1 MKNPVIL
8 TALLPLAGCISFG
21 AKPPPSLMVL
31 EPESKVAVGVTRAE
45 AASTPVTVNVP
56 SVPQSLATPR
66 VPVQASPT
74 TIAYVEDAQWT
85 EPPAQ
90 LFARLLADTL
100 TARTRR
106 VVFAGVQS
114 ISEPGARLGGMIRQF
129 GLDAQTREA
138 VVTYDASLMRNGS
151 ATGEQR
157 RFEARVPITQIDAST
172 AATALNRAANQVA
185 IEVSDWVGR

>member
-1 MKNPVIL
+1 MKNPSIL
-8 TALLPLAGCISFG
+8 AVLLPLAGCITFG

-31 EPESKVAVGVTRAE
+31 ESESQIAVGTTRGE
-45 AASTPVTVNVP
+45 TASMPVTVAVP

-66 VPVQASPT
+66 VPVRATPT
-74 TIAYVEDAQWT
+74 SIAYVENAQWS

-100 TARTRR
+100 TARTGR

-114 ISEPGARLGGMIRQF
+114 ISEPGAQLGGALRQF

-138 VVTYDASLMRNGS
+138 VVTYDASLMRNG
-151 ATGEQR
+151 AQTGEQR
-157 RFEARVPITQIDAST
+157 RFEARVPISEIDAAT

-185 IEVSDWVGR
+185 VEVSDWVNR